1 MKRPGVTF
9 GQAKKGQRYHSPNSK
24 KFSMEDVVLTQ
35 PGYGLEGGWESK
47 APRKK
52 FSMEDVV
59 LTQPG
64 YGLEGGRDSKK
75 FSKQPVKTKKLSDDK
90 ASAFQSLLNRLK
102 NVN

>member
-1 MKRPGVTF
+1 M
-9 GQAKKGQRYHSPNSK
+9 NSREPVRSFK
-24 KFSMEDVVLTQ
+24 DLSVKDVRLTQ

-47 APRKK
+47 KPRKK

-64 YGLEGGRDSKK
+64 YGLEGGWDSKK

>member
-1 MKRPGVTF
+1 MNSRQSGR
-9 GQAKKGQRYHSPNSK
+9 GSK
-24 KFSMEDVVLTQ
+24 KFSMEDV
-35 PGYGLEGGWESK
+35 
-47 APRKK
+47 R
-52 FSMEDVV
+52 

-75 FSKQPVKTKKLSDDK
+75 FSMEDAIITQPGYGLEGVRDSKKLFKQPVKTKKLSDDK